1 MSIAVTD
8 QKMAAHYVSLN
19 PTAKNLYQKFLPGPL
34 TVISTGRHKVARGV
48 ESETGTLGVRIPDYS
63 LIIKILKSLGKP
75 ITATSAN
82 VSYKPR
88 PYSIKQLFA
97 NLSKKQQ
104 SLIDLI
110 IDAGTLPRRPVSTIV
125 DTTLDDPLILRQGQ
139 LLHPRGERSS
149 HLGGV
154 ITKSPQETSWLAQ
167 TLMLKHWNNLQT
179 QPLIFL
185 LIGELGSGKTQFA
198 KGIGKFLQI
207 DETIG
212 SPTYTIVKEYDYHR
226 HQVKGKFIHLDTWR
240 LQTIEEL
247 NQLNLL
253 SYLKSKNTLAIE
265 WADRALKPMLDLAQ
279 KAKAKIIRV
288 KISAGTS
295 RIQRRITVGR

>member
-125 DTTLDDPLILRQGQ
+125 DTTLDDPLILRQGTFH
-139 LLHPRGERSS
+139 LRGGK
-149 HLGGV
+149 L
-154 ITKSPQETSWLAQ
+154 TTNSPSQTTNLAQ
-167 TLMLKHWNNLQT
+167 TLMLKYWNNLQT

-212 SPTYTIVKEYDYHR
+212 SPTYTIVKEYDYQR

-247 NQLNLL
+247 DQLNLL

-265 WADRALKPMLDLAQ
+265 WADRALKPMLDLTQ